1 MSKILSYDNKIY
13 YVKNDSLIQYVSI
26 NFNYGSIN
34 DKIGGEAHLLE
45 HIVGTYLSQIIK
57 KNNVVCNWDAFTNY
71 QNTCFTFNFL
81 KNEYNKFEQIIVPA
95 IFSLNKVIIDDILK
109 NEINVVKEEIGHY
122 KTQYFNKLLEKSMK
136 HYFNAIKFN
145 ELGNAV
151 SLSKINADDL
161 FELYLNYYKDDNCEI
176 AYYGPIRPMRA
187 KYLVKNLNTNDILSA
202 ITFSELFKNYDSY
215 VCSCS
220 PCKNNLCIMCS
231 YVFNDSNRYSFFKKM
246 VFDYY
251 MSSEYSFLWD
261 SLRVNKGLVY
271 NFGGGYL
278 QFLNKAMIIL
288 YVETKKDNKN
298 TIINL
303 LQEIMKNFQLNN
315 NIIKKDINK
324 IIFNSLYLINELNI
338 TQTMIKDINLLI
350 YLDGFLKEI

>member
-45 HIVGTYLSQIIK
+45 HIVGTYLSQII

-231 YVFNDSNRYSFFKKM
+231 YVFNGSNRYSFFKKM

>member
-231 YVFNDSNRYSFFKKM
+231 YVFNDSNRYSFF
-246 VFDYY
+246 
-251 MSSEYSFLWD
+251 
-261 SLRVNKGLVY
+261 
-271 NFGGGYL
+271 
-278 QFLNKAMIIL
+278 
-288 YVETKKDNKN
+288 
-298 TIINL
+298 
-303 LQEIMKNFQLNN
+303 
-315 NIIKKDINK
+315 
-324 IIFNSLYLINELNI
+324 
-338 TQTMIKDINLLI
+338 
-350 YLDGFLKEI
+350 

>member
-1 MSKILSYDNKIY
+1 M
-13 YVKNDSLIQYVSI
+13 
-26 NFNYGSIN
+26 
-34 DKIGGEAHLLE
+34 
-45 HIVGTYLSQIIK
+45 
-57 KNNVVCNWDAFTNY
+57 
-71 QNTCFTFNFL
+71 